1 MHRLSNRVYRS
12 PAVSGVTLCSIA
24 APDDRPRVHRM
35 IRYEPNE
42 RPPELLAAA
51 LAIQYAMLIV
61 TGIVLTVAIV
71 VRAGHGSDGYLAW
84 SGFAVLVVSG
94 ISTLLQVCRVRRV
107 GAGYILLMG
116 TSGAFIAVSIA
127 ALRAGGPPL
136 LAALVLVSS
145 LFQLVLSQRLSW
157 VRRLFTP
164 TVIGTVVMLIAA
176 TIMPIVFGMVEIP
189 AGANPDAVIA
199 SSCATLGT
207 FLVIALWVGGVWRLW
222 APVIGIAAGCSVA
235 AALGHF
241 DLSRVAAAP
250 WFGVPIQNWPGFDLA
265 FGASFWRLLPSFVFV
280 TIIGAVET
288 IGDGIAIQ
296 QVSWRKSRAVDFK
309 AVQGAVAADGIGNLL
324 SGLLA
329 TVPNTTYSSSVAVVE
344 LTGVASRRVGVY
356 IGLVFLVLALF
367 PKFLAV
373 FLSIPDAVA
382 AAYLLVLLS
391 MLFLVGM
398 RMVFQD
404 GVGYR
409 KCLVCGVAF
418 WVGAGLQNDWIFPS
432 LLVDGWRDT
441 LGNGMVSGGLV
452 AILLTLWIEY
462 TNPRPARLE
471 TEFGVARLPSIGNFL
486 ERFSQTHGLDLSMTI
501 RIRAAAEESLL
512 ALADHVDGEA
522 SPSRLRLNA
531 RTDDAGAEL
540 EFLVGKAGV
549 NLEDRL
555 ADVNPRA
562 TPAEPEL
569 SLRLLRHFADS
580 VRHQQFY
587 DVEILIVRVNRP
599 RR

>member
-1 MHRLSNRVYRS
+1 M
-12 PAVSGVTLCSIA
+12 
-24 APDDRPRVHRM
+24 PRVHRTV
-35 IRYEPNE
+35 RYEPDE
-42 RPPELLAAA
+42 RPPELLAAG
-51 LAIQYAMLIV
+51 LGIQYALLTV

-71 VRAGHGSDGYLAW
+71 VRAGGGSEAYLAW
-84 SGFAVLVVSG
+84 SGFAVLIVSG
-94 ISTLLQVCRVRRV
+94 VSTLLQVRGVGRV

-116 TSGAFIAVSIA
+116 TSGAFIAVCIA
-127 ALRAGGPPL
+127 ALTAGGPPL

-157 VRRLFTP
+157 VRRVFTP
-164 TVIGTVVMLIAA
+164 TVTGTVVMLIAA
-176 TIMPIVFGMVEIP
+176 TIMPIVFGMLEIP
-189 AGANPDAVIA
+189 AAVAPDAVIA
-199 SSCATLGT
+199 SACATLGT
-207 FLVIALWVGGVWRLW
+207 FLAIALWVGGAWRLW
-222 APVIGIAAGCSVA
+222 APVIGIAAGCSAA

-250 WFGVPIQNWPGFDLA
+250 WFGVPVQAWPGLDLE
-265 FGASFWRLLPSFVFV
+265 FGPSFWRLLPSFVFV

-296 QVSWRKSRAVDFK
+296 QVSWRKGRAVDFR

-344 LTGVASRRVGVY
+344 LTGVASRRVGTY
-356 IGLVFLVLALF
+356 IGAVFLVLALF
-367 PKFLAV
+367 PKLLAA
-373 FLSIPDAVA
+373 FLSIPDSVA

-418 WVGAGLQNDWIFPS
+418 WVGSGFQNGLIFPH
-432 LLVDGWRDT
+432 LLASGWSDT

-452 AILLTLWIEY
+452 AMLLTLWIEY
-462 TNPRPARLE
+462 TNPRPARME
-471 TEFGVARLPSIGNFL
+471 TEFGIAKLASIRDFL
-486 ERFSQTHGLDLSMTI
+486 ERFAQIHGLDRSTTDRL
-501 RIRAAAEESLL
+501 RAAAEESLL
-512 ALADHVDGEA
+512 VLAEHVDGEA
-522 SPSRLRLNA
+522 RPPRMRLNA
-531 RTDDAGAEL
+531 RTDDVGAEL
-540 EFLVGKAGV
+540 EFLVAKGHA

-555 ADVNPRA
+555 ADLSPRA
-562 TPAEPEL
+562 MHAEREL
-569 SLRLLRHFADS
+569 SLRLLRHFATT
-580 VRHQQFY
+580 VRHQQFH
-587 DVEILIVRVNRP
+587 DVDVLIVRVNRP
-599 RR
+599 MQ

>member
-1 MHRLSNRVYRS
+1 M
-12 PAVSGVTLCSIA
+12 
-24 APDDRPRVHRM
+24 PRVHRT

-42 RPPELLAAA
+42 RPPELLAAG
-51 LAIQYAMLIV
+51 LGVQYAMLTV

-71 VRAGHGSDGYLAW
+71 VRAGDGSDAYLAW
-84 SGFAVLVVSG
+84 SGFAVLIVSG
-94 ISTLLQVCRVRRV
+94 FSTLLQVCRVKRV

-116 TSGAFIAVSIA
+116 TSGAFIAVCIA
-127 ALRAGGPPL
+127 ALTAGGPPL

-145 LFQLVLSQRLSW
+145 LFQLLLSQRLSW

-164 TVIGTVVMLIAA
+164 TVTGTVVMLIAA
-176 TIMPIVFGMVEIP
+176 TIMPIVFGMLEIP
-189 AGANPDAVIA
+189 AGASPDAVIDSA
-199 SSCATLGT
+199 CVTLGT
-207 FLVIALWVGGVWRLW
+207 FLAIALWVGGVWRLW

-250 WFGVPIQNWPGFDLA
+250 WFGIPVQDWPGFDLD
-265 FGASFWRLLPSFVFV
+265 FGPSFWRLLPSFVFV

-296 QVSWRKSRAVDFK
+296 QVSWRKGRAVDFK

-356 IGLVFLVLALF
+356 IGFVFLVLALF

-382 AAYLLVLLS
+382 AAYLLVLLA

-418 WVGAGLQNDWIFPS
+418 WVGTGLQNGLIFPS
-432 LLVDGWRDT
+432 LLVDGWGDT

-471 TEFGVARLPSIGNFL
+471 TEFGMAQLPSILNFL
-486 ERFSQTHGLDLSMTI
+486 GRFAQRHGLDSSTTD
-501 RIRAAAEESLL
+501 RIRAAAEESMLVL
-512 ALADHVDGEA
+512 AEHVDGE
-522 SPSRLRLNA
+522 SVPSRLRLNA

-540 EFLVGKAGV
+540 EFLVGKADA

-555 ADVNPRA
+555 ADLDPRA
-562 TPAEPEL
+562 RPAEPEL
-569 SLRLLRHFADS
+569 SLRLLRHVATA

-587 DVEILIVRVNRP
+587 DVDILTVRVDRP
-599 RR
+599 VP

>member
-1 MHRLSNRVYRS
+1 M
-12 PAVSGVTLCSIA
+12 
-24 APDDRPRVHRM
+24 PRVHRT
-35 IRYEPNE
+35 IRYQPDE
-42 RPPELLAAA
+42 RPPELLAAG
-51 LAIQYAMLIV
+51 LGIQYAMLTV

-71 VRAGHGSDGYLAW
+71 VRAGGGGDAYLAW
-84 SGFAVLVVSG
+84 SGFAALIVSG
-94 ISTLLQVCRVRRV
+94 VSTLLQVCRVRRL

-116 TSGAFIAVSIA
+116 TSGAFIAVCIA
-127 ALRAGGPPL
+127 ALTAGGPPL

-145 LFQLVLSQRLSW
+145 LFQLVLAQRLSW

-164 TVIGTVVMLIAA
+164 TVTGTVVMLIAA
-176 TIMPIVFGMVEIP
+176 TIMPIVFGMLEIP

-207 FLVIALWVGGVWRLW
+207 FLAIALWVGGVWRLW

-235 AALGHF
+235 ASLGHF
-241 DLSRVAAAP
+241 DVARIAAAP
-250 WFGVPIQNWPGFDLA
+250 WFGIPVQDWPGFDLA
-265 FGASFWRLLPSFVFV
+265 FDSSFWRLLPSFVFV

-367 PKFLAV
+367 PKLLAV
-373 FLSIPDAVA
+373 FLSIPDSVA

-418 WVGAGLQNDWIFPS
+418 WAGSGLQNGLIFPG
-432 LLVDGWRDT
+432 LLVGGWQDT

-471 TEFGVARLPSIGNFL
+471 TEFGMARLPSIRNFL
-486 ERFSQTHGLDLSMTI
+486 GRFAQSHGLDRSTTE
-501 RIRAAAEESLL
+501 RILAVAEESMLVL
-512 ALADHVDGEA
+512 AEHLDGEA

-531 RTDDAGAEL
+531 RSDDSGAEL
-540 EFLVGKAGV
+540 EFLVGKADA

-555 ADVNPRA
+555 ADLNPRA
-562 TPAEPEL
+562 MPAEREL
-569 SLRLLRHFADS
+569 SLRLLRHFAAT

-587 DVEILIVRVNRP
+587 DVDVLIVRVNRP
-599 RR
+599 IQ